1 MLVWLRLKFIIHNI
15 FFFLRL
21 TYNPGYL
28 ICQVIMSERI
38 VYVIQEIP
46 GTRYGRPRINILG
59 AKEFGRLEFLLP
71 EFSQIIFSPGPL
83 IYELRK
89 KLKNFKKEDYILCTG
104 DPAIIGIACSLVS
117 DITNGRYHLLK
128 WDRQEAKYYPITINL
143 YEKGK
148 IDDN

>member
-1 MLVWLRLKFIIHNI
+1 MLFKR
-15 FFFLRL
+15 
-21 TYNPGYL
+21 YL
-28 ICQVIMSERI
+28 EQ
-38 VYVIQEIP
+38 
-46 GTRYGRPRINILG
+46 GRPRINILG
-59 AKEFGRLEFLLP
+59 AEEFGKLEFLLP
-71 EFSQIIFSPGPL
+71 EFSQIVFSPGPL
-83 IYELRK
+83 IFELRK